1 MTLKRALLESLI
13 EMKSDIMKELEREK
27 RNIKQSEDRLKIIN
41 SAITNLQGE
50 VELKNLDI
58 LIVTDN
64 IEHSIKGCHELNRLL
79 NYNAKNVTVLTGAY
93 NTIKSNNVTYT
104 FHERNIQTIGM
115 RWNYLLNLTQD
126 EALKNK
132 DLHKTP
138 PHPVSKDNSYWS
150 DTFEVLDKLEKWSKN
165 KYGGYNKY
173 V

>member
-1 MTLKRALLESLI
+1 MTSKRALLESLV

-115 RWNYLLNLTQD
+115 RWNYLLDLTQD
-126 EALKNK
+126 GFHINDYLYGNG
-132 DLHKTP
+132 HSP
-138 PHPVSKDNSYWS
+138 YPISKDNSYWS
-150 DTFEVLDKLEKWSKN
+150 DTFKVLDKLEKWSKN
-165 KYGGYNKY
+165 KYS
-173 V
+173 

>member
-27 RNIKQSEDRLKIIN
+27 RNIKQSEDRLEIIN
-41 SAITNLQGE
+41 SAITNLKGE

-64 IEHSIKGCHELNRLL
+64 IEHSIKCCNKLDSLL
-79 NYNAKNVTVLTGAY
+79 NYNIDEKSTGAY
-93 NTIKSNNVTYT
+93 TTIKSNNVTYI
-104 FHERNIQTIGM
+104 FHEKNIQTIGM